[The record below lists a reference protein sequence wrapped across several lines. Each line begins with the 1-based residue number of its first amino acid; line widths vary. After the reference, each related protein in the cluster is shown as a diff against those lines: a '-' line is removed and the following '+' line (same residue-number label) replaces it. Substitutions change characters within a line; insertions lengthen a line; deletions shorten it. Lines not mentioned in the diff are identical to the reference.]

1 MRLSPERKVPE
12 TQDLQAE
19 GAVGNQAGH
28 VHRRLAMIVR
38 SKGGH
43 AAHVQLERRIPQD
56 PAQVAGIEPE
66 VGTGQ
71 GRPGHPVQAHDL
83 GGDALAQAVGVL
95 GIVEKGSLGM
105 GVGIDESG
113 GEGETLQWND
123 SPGLGPGE
131 VCDGFDLL
139 PDDPQVGGNGR
150 GSRAVEELS
159 STQDEVEGHGAER
172 ACRKAD

>member
-1 MRLSPERKVPE
+1 MGN
-12 TQDLQAE
+12 Q
-19 GAVGNQAGH
+19 VGN
-28 VHRRLAMIVR
+28 VYRRLAMIVR
-38 SKGGH
+38 SKGRD

-66 VGTGQ
+66 IGRGQ

-83 GGDALAQAVGVL
+83 GGDALAQPVGVL
-95 GIVEKGSLGM
+95 GIVEQRSLGM

-131 VCDGFDLL
+131 VSNGFDLL
-139 PDDPQVGGNGR
+139 ADDPQVGGNGR

-159 STQDEVEGHGAER
+159 SSEDEIEGHGAER